1 MTKELHE
8 YVRHIFGA
16 LVTWFCFFV
25 MFNYTTMGLILNA
38 AQKLEGQSQR
48 LTYMSWMFEWQVFL
62 GIVACVVVIAGI
74 RGLGRRIREAA
85 VSSDCEL
92 PQESRT
98 QYVPIWMYVSAAV
111 LMILGLLPIMAA
123 WWYIPSFIK

>member
-74 RGLGRRIREAA
+74 RGLGRRIRKAA

-98 QYVPIWMYVSAAV
+98 QYVPIWMYVFAAV
-111 LMILGLLPIMAA
+111 LMILGLLPIGVA